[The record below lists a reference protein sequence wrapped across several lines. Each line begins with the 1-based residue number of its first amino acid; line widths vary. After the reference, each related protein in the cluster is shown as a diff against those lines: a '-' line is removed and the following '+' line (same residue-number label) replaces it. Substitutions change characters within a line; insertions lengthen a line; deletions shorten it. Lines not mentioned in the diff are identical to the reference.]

1 MDSVIGWESSGLI
14 HAHSANSSVT
24 QKNRQVVARRMI
36 GPDWMRQISV
46 MRFHDVVFFWRSL
59 CQMSHDRPVRMHQI
73 VSVAVNR
80 SWLTGAYLLAFW
92 ILRAMVAF
100 ACCMGVDC
108 LGASSCGIP
117 SAVLAQY
124 LNRPRTM
131 SLALR
136 LSCSS
141 SEYLQVVSVMRRAS
155 FWSVWSA
162 MTAASSGSSSKM
174 IAFHTR
180 TSGRLSE

>member
-1 MDSVIGWESSGLI
+1 
-14 HAHSANSSVT
+14 
-24 QKNRQVVARRMI
+24 MI

-92 ILRAMVAF
+92 MLRAMVAF

-108 LGASSCGIP
+108 LEASSFWYSVSSVGPIFEP
-117 SAVLAQY
+117 
-124 LNRPRTM
+124 PRTM

-155 FWSVWSA
+155 FF
-162 MTAASSGSSSKM
+162 GL
-174 IAFHTR
+174 
-180 TSGRLSE
+180 SGRR

>member
-1 MDSVIGWESSGLI
+1 MPVDSGISWESSGLI
-14 HAHSANSSVT
+14 HAHSANSSVI

-92 ILRAMVAF
+92 MLRAMVAF

-108 LGASSCGIP
+108 LEASSFGIP

-124 LNRPRTM
+124 VNYRDG
-131 SLALR
+131 
-136 LSCSS
+136 
-141 SEYLQVVSVMRRAS
+141 ERRGLDVGVTPA
-155 FWSVWSA
+155 
-162 MTAASSGSSSKM
+162 T
-174 IAFHTR
+174 
-180 TSGRLSE
+180 LP

>member
-1 MDSVIGWESSGLI
+1 MISWESSGLI

-46 MRFHDVVFFWRSL
+46 MRFHDVVFFLRSL

-92 ILRAMVAF
+92 MLRAMV
-100 ACCMGVDC
+100 
-108 LGASSCGIP
+108 LLP
-117 SAVLAQY
+117 
-124 LNRPRTM
+124 
-131 SLALR
+131 
-136 LSCSS
+136 
-141 SEYLQVVSVMRRAS
+141 VVWELIVWRRA
-155 FWSVWSA
+155 
-162 MTAASSGSSSKM
+162 
-174 IAFHTR
+174 
-180 TSGRLSE
+180 RLVFRQQCWPNI